1 MENYEE
7 MNQPKKE
14 SRDLWMSIKAV
25 RQKVKKTK
33 VIPEEY
39 RIPDNIIP
47 MKRYSPEP
55 CSGLSS
61 QQVEERIS
69 QGAVN
74 RAVESPSKS
83 QKEIIYS
90 NIFTYF
96 NLIFFII
103 AILLI
108 LVGSFRDLTFLP
120 VIVANTLIGIVQ
132 ELRSK
137 KVLDNLSILNAPKST
152 VLRDGQKK
160 VIPAEEIVLDDIV
173 IFSAGNQIPA
183 DAVVED
189 GEILVNESLI
199 TGEADQISK
208 KAGDTLLSGSFVVS
222 GECRARIEKVGE
234 DSYVSQ
240 LTLEAK
246 AMNDEEVSEMIRSLD
261 RLVKIIGVVIIPIGI
276 ILFSQQYFIN
286 ATSLRESVTATVA
299 AIIGM
304 IPEGLYLLA
313 SVALAVSVMRLAM
326 QKVLVHNMKCIET
339 LARVDVLC
347 VDKTG
352 TITDNTM
359 TVKKMLP
366 LRPQKD
372 AGRMH
377 AGAGQIEAGAV
388 RVQAGAVQM
397 QGDAAQRVAAE
408 SVYGGAVITEAGGP
422 DDEVKRA
429 AAGQQSTVVRDAA
442 ASAQPGA
449 EVKSSAAA
457 GQSGTVVRDAAASAQ
472 PGAEVKSVAAA
483 GQSDTVVRDAAVAQQ
498 STGVKSAAAAVQ
510 PDDGG
515 EAQEIA
521 AFTAEEAAEME
532 MAVGDFAAAMATD
545 NITMKAIKDYFR
557 KRSGKRPEKV
567 FSFSSATK
575 YSGAVFEDA
584 NYVLGAPEF
593 ILRETYGQYAS
604 QIERWSRQGY
614 RALVF
619 AKYCGTLTG
628 EALTEPVEPMGMIL
642 LANPIRENA
651 KETFAY
657 FANQGVEIKVISGD
671 NPVTVSE
678 VAKEAGIENADTYVD
693 ASMLTD
699 EDKLREAVDKYTVF
713 GRVTPDQKRLLVSAL
728 KNAGHTVAMTGDG
741 VNDVLALKDADC
753 SIAMASGSDAAAQV
767 AQLVLLESDFSRMP
781 SVVAE
786 GRRVVNNI
794 ERTASLFLVKN
805 IFSLFLSILS
815 ILLMVNYPL
824 EPSQISLIS
833 MFTIGI
839 PAFVMS
845 LEQNT
850 DRIRGHF
857 LSNVLFKALP
867 GGLTDFIVVSGL
879 YLFCMEFSVSADDVS
894 TSSTIVL
901 AIVGLMILYQ
911 IASPMTKYH
920 WFLWFGMAAGL
931 LYCMIFVSNVFAISS
946 ISKKSVMLLVIFAII
961 TEPIFRYLSIG
972 IKKLSDIYMRRK
984 QKQRTV

>member
-1 MENYEE
+1 M
-7 MNQPKKE
+7 K
-14 SRDLWMSIKAV
+14 
-25 RQKVKKTK
+25 QKLNKTK

-47 MKRYSPEP
+47 LKRYSPELER
-55 CSGLSS
+55 GLT
-61 QQVEERIS
+61 QEQVQERIS
-69 QGAVN
+69 QGEVN
-74 RAVESPSKS
+74 HAVESASKS

-96 NLIFFII
+96 NLVFFVI

-108 LVGSFRDLTFLP
+108 VVGSFRDLTFLP
-120 VIVANTLIGIVQ
+120 VIIANTLIGIIQ
-132 ELRSK
+132 EMRSK

-152 VLRDGQKK
+152 VVRDGEKK
-160 VIPAEEIVLDDIV
+160 VIQAEELVLDDIV
-173 IFSAGNQIPA
+173 IFTAGNQIPA

-199 TGEADQISK
+199 TGESDQISK
-208 KAGDTLLSGSFVVS
+208 KKGDSLLSGSFVVS
-222 GECRARIEKVGE
+222 GECRARVEKVGA
-234 DSYVSQ
+234 DSYVSK

-261 RLVKIIGVVIIPIGI
+261 RLVKIVGFVIIPIGI

-286 ATSLRESVTATVA
+286 NSSLKSSVTATVA

-304 IPEGLYLLA
+304 IPEGLYLLTSA
-313 SVALAVSVMRLAM
+313 ALVVSVMRLAM

-359 TVKKMLP
+359 SVKKMLP
-366 LRPQKD
+366 LRKISDMVQTAPGAVAGSD
-372 AGRMH
+372 AGV
-377 AGAGQIEAGAV
+377 ASDGAQLE
-388 RVQAGAVQM
+388 
-397 QGDAAQRVAAE
+397 AAE
-408 SVYGGAVITEAGGP
+408 KEVEAFAL
-422 DDEVKRA
+422 E
-429 AAGQQSTVVRDAA
+429 
-442 ASAQPGA
+442 
-449 EVKSSAAA
+449 
-457 GQSGTVVRDAAASAQ
+457 
-472 PGAEVKSVAAA
+472 
-483 GQSDTVVRDAAVAQQ
+483 
-498 STGVKSAAAAVQ
+498 
-510 PDDGG
+510 
-515 EAQEIA
+515 A
-521 AFTAEEAAEME
+521 AFSVEEAAEME
-532 MAVGDFAAAMATD
+532 LAVGDFAAAMATD

-567 FSFSSATK
+567 YSFSSATK

-593 ILRETYGQYAS
+593 ILQENYDQYAA
-604 QIERWSRQGY
+604 QIECWSRQGY
-614 RALVF
+614 RVLVF
-619 AKYCGTLTG
+619 AKYQGILNGEKLTQP
-628 EALTEPVEPMGMIL
+628 ADPMGMIL

-651 KETFAY
+651 PETFRY
-657 FANQGVEIKVISGD
+657 FARQGVKIKVISGD
-671 NPVTVSE
+671 NAVTVSE
-678 VAKEAGIENADTYVD
+678 VAKEAGISDADSYVD
-693 ASMLTD
+693 ATTLTD
-699 EDKLREAVDKYTVF
+699 DEQLKAAAEKYTVF
-713 GRVTPDQKRLLVSAL
+713 GRVTPTQKRQLVSAM
-728 KNAGHTVAMTGDG
+728 KKAGHTVAMTGDG

-767 AQLVLLESDFSRMP
+767 AQIVLLESDFGRMP

-805 IFSLFLSILS
+805 IFSLCLSILT

-845 LEQNT
+845 QEQNT
-850 DRIRGHF
+850 DRIQGHF

-867 GGLTDFIVVSGL
+867 GGLTDFIVISSL
-879 YLFCMEFSVSADDVS
+879 YLFCMEFNVSEGDVS
-894 TSSTIVL
+894 TASTIIL

-911 IASPMTKYH
+911 IASPMTKIH
-920 WFLWFGMAAGL
+920 WILWFGMAGGL
-931 LYCMIFVSNVFAISS
+931 IYCMTFVSKVFAITG
-946 ISKKSVMLLVIFAII
+946 ISKKTIMLLVIFAII
-961 TEPIFRYLSIG
+961 TEPVFRYLSIG
-972 IKKLSDIYMRRK
+972 IRKLSEMYMQRR
-984 QKQRTV
+984 QRQRHTS

>member
-1 MENYEE
+1 MEKLEE
-7 MNQPKKE
+7 LENKEELQEFELTVQPQKE
-14 SRDLWMSIKAV
+14 EKDLWRSLKAMK
-25 RQKVKKTK
+25 QKLNKTK

-47 MKRYSPEP
+47 LKRYSPELER
-55 CSGLSS
+55 GLT
-61 QQVEERIS
+61 QEQVQERIS
-69 QGAVN
+69 QGEVN
-74 RAVESPSKS
+74 HAVESASKS

-96 NLIFFII
+96 NLVFFVI

-108 LVGSFRDLTFLP
+108 VVGSFRDLTFLP
-120 VIVANTLIGIVQ
+120 VIIANTLIGIIQ
-132 ELRSK
+132 EMRSK

-152 VLRDGQKK
+152 VVRDGEKK
-160 VIPAEEIVLDDIV
+160 VIQAEELVLDDIV
-173 IFSAGNQIPA
+173 IFTAGNQIPA

-199 TGEADQISK
+199 TGESDQISK
-208 KAGDTLLSGSFVVS
+208 KKGDSLLSGSFVVS
-222 GECRARIEKVGE
+222 GECRARVEKVGA
-234 DSYVSQ
+234 DSYVSK

-261 RLVKIIGVVIIPIGI
+261 RLVKIVGFVIIPIGI

-286 ATSLRESVTATVA
+286 NSSLKSSVTATVA

-304 IPEGLYLLA
+304 IPEGLYLLTSA
-313 SVALAVSVMRLAM
+313 ALVVSVMRLAM

-359 TVKKMLP
+359 SVKKMLP
-366 LRPQKD
+366 LRKISDMVQTAPGAVAGSD
-372 AGRMH
+372 AGV
-377 AGAGQIEAGAV
+377 ASDGAQLE
-388 RVQAGAVQM
+388 
-397 QGDAAQRVAAE
+397 AAE
-408 SVYGGAVITEAGGP
+408 KEVEAFAL
-422 DDEVKRA
+422 E
-429 AAGQQSTVVRDAA
+429 
-442 ASAQPGA
+442 
-449 EVKSSAAA
+449 
-457 GQSGTVVRDAAASAQ
+457 
-472 PGAEVKSVAAA
+472 
-483 GQSDTVVRDAAVAQQ
+483 
-498 STGVKSAAAAVQ
+498 
-510 PDDGG
+510 
-515 EAQEIA
+515 A
-521 AFTAEEAAEME
+521 AFSVEEAAEME
-532 MAVGDFAAAMATD
+532 LAVGDFAAAMATD

-567 FSFSSATK
+567 YSFSSATK

-593 ILRETYGQYAS
+593 ILQENYDQYAA
-604 QIERWSRQGY
+604 QIECWSRQGY
-614 RALVF
+614 RVLVF
-619 AKYCGTLTG
+619 AKYQGILNGEKLTQP
-628 EALTEPVEPMGMIL
+628 ADPMGMIL

-651 KETFAY
+651 PETFRY
-657 FANQGVEIKVISGD
+657 FARQGVKIKIISGD
-671 NPVTVSE
+671 NAVTVSE
-678 VAKEAGIENADTYVD
+678 VAKEAGISDADSYVD
-693 ASMLTD
+693 ATTLTD
-699 EDKLREAVDKYTVF
+699 DEQLKAAAEKYTVF
-713 GRVTPDQKRLLVSAL
+713 GRVTPTQKRQLVSAM
-728 KNAGHTVAMTGDG
+728 KKAGHTVAMTGDG

-767 AQLVLLESDFSRMP
+767 AQIVLLESDFGRMP

-805 IFSLFLSILS
+805 IFSLCLSILT

-845 LEQNT
+845 QEQNT
-850 DRIRGHF
+850 DRIQGHF

-867 GGLTDFIVVSGL
+867 GGLTDFIVISSL
-879 YLFCMEFSVSADDVS
+879 YLFCMEFNVSEGDVS
-894 TSSTIVL
+894 TASTIIL

-911 IASPMTKYH
+911 IASPMTKIH
-920 WFLWFGMAAGL
+920 WILWFGMAGGL
-931 LYCMIFVSNVFAISS
+931 IYCMTFVSKVFAITG
-946 ISKKSVMLLVIFAII
+946 ISKKTIMLLVIFAII
-961 TEPIFRYLSIG
+961 TEPVFRYLSIG
-972 IKKLSDIYMRRK
+972 IRKLSEMYMQRR
-984 QKQRTV
+984 QRQRHTS

>member
-1 MENYEE
+1 MERQEE
-7 MNQPKKE
+7 VLNVEKLEELENKEELQEFELTVQPQKE
-14 SRDLWMSIKAV
+14 EKDLWRSLKAMK
-25 RQKVKKTK
+25 QKLNKTK

-47 MKRYSPEP
+47 LKRYSPELER
-55 CSGLSS
+55 GLT
-61 QQVEERIS
+61 QEQVQERIS
-69 QGAVN
+69 QGEVN
-74 RAVESPSKS
+74 HAVESASKS

-96 NLIFFII
+96 NLVFFVI

-108 LVGSFRDLTFLP
+108 VVGSFRDLTFLP
-120 VIVANTLIGIVQ
+120 VIIANTLIGIIQ
-132 ELRSK
+132 EMRSK

-152 VLRDGQKK
+152 VVRDGEKK
-160 VIPAEEIVLDDIV
+160 VIQAEELVLDDIV
-173 IFSAGNQIPA
+173 IFTAGNQIPA

-199 TGEADQISK
+199 TGESDQISK
-208 KAGDTLLSGSFVVS
+208 KKGDSLMSGSFVVS
-222 GECRARIEKVGE
+222 GECRARVEKVGA
-234 DSYVSQ
+234 DSYVSK

-261 RLVKIIGVVIIPIGI
+261 RLVKIVGFVIIPIGI

-286 ATSLRESVTATVA
+286 NSSLKSSVTATVA

-304 IPEGLYLLA
+304 IPEGLYLLTSA
-313 SVALAVSVMRLAM
+313 ALVVSVMRLAM

-359 TVKKMLP
+359 SVKKMLP
-366 LRPQKD
+366 LRKISDMVQTAPGAVAGSD
-372 AGRMH
+372 AGV
-377 AGAGQIEAGAV
+377 ASDGAQLE
-388 RVQAGAVQM
+388 
-397 QGDAAQRVAAE
+397 AAE
-408 SVYGGAVITEAGGP
+408 KEVEAFAL
-422 DDEVKRA
+422 E
-429 AAGQQSTVVRDAA
+429 
-442 ASAQPGA
+442 
-449 EVKSSAAA
+449 
-457 GQSGTVVRDAAASAQ
+457 
-472 PGAEVKSVAAA
+472 
-483 GQSDTVVRDAAVAQQ
+483 
-498 STGVKSAAAAVQ
+498 
-510 PDDGG
+510 
-515 EAQEIA
+515 A
-521 AFTAEEAAEME
+521 AFSVEEAAEME
-532 MAVGDFAAAMATD
+532 LAVGDFAAAMATD

-567 FSFSSATK
+567 YSFSSATK

-593 ILRETYGQYAS
+593 ILQENYDQYAA
-604 QIERWSRQGY
+604 QIECWSRQGY
-614 RALVF
+614 RVLVF
-619 AKYCGTLTG
+619 AKYQGILNGEKLTQP
-628 EALTEPVEPMGMIL
+628 ADPMGMIL

-651 KETFAY
+651 PETFRY
-657 FANQGVEIKVISGD
+657 FARQGVKIKVISGD
-671 NPVTVSE
+671 NAVTVSE
-678 VAKEAGIENADTYVD
+678 VAKEAGISDADSYVD
-693 ASMLTD
+693 ATTLTD
-699 EDKLREAVDKYTVF
+699 DEQLKAAAEKYTVF
-713 GRVTPDQKRLLVSAL
+713 GRVTPTQKRQLVSAM
-728 KNAGHTVAMTGDG
+728 KKAGHTVAMTGDG

-767 AQLVLLESDFSRMP
+767 AQIVLLESDFGRMP

-805 IFSLFLSILS
+805 IFSLCLSILT

-845 LEQNT
+845 QEQNT
-850 DRIRGHF
+850 DRIQGHF

-867 GGLTDFIVVSGL
+867 GGLTDFIVISSL
-879 YLFCMEFSVSADDVS
+879 YLFCMEFNVSEGDVS
-894 TSSTIVL
+894 TASTIIL

-911 IASPMTKYH
+911 IASPMTKIH
-920 WFLWFGMAAGL
+920 WILWFGMAGGL
-931 LYCMIFVSNVFAISS
+931 IYCMTFVSKVFAITG
-946 ISKKSVMLLVIFAII
+946 ISKKTIMLLVIFAII
-961 TEPIFRYLSIG
+961 TEPVFRYLSIG
-972 IKKLSDIYMRRK
+972 IRKLSEMYMQRR
-984 QKQRTV
+984 QRQRHTS

>member
-1 MENYEE
+1 MEKLEE
-7 MNQPKKE
+7 LENKEELQEFELTVQPQKE
-14 SRDLWMSIKAV
+14 EKDLWRSLKAMK
-25 RQKVKKTK
+25 QKLNKTK

-47 MKRYSPEP
+47 LKRYSPELER
-55 CSGLSS
+55 GLT
-61 QQVEERIS
+61 QEQVQERIS
-69 QGAVN
+69 QGEVN
-74 RAVESPSKS
+74 HAVESASKS

-96 NLIFFII
+96 NLVFFVI

-108 LVGSFRDLTFLP
+108 VVGSFRDLTFLP
-120 VIVANTLIGIVQ
+120 VIIANTLIGIIQ
-132 ELRSK
+132 EMRSK

-152 VLRDGQKK
+152 VVRDGEKK
-160 VIPAEEIVLDDIV
+160 VIQAEELVLDDIV
-173 IFSAGNQIPA
+173 IFTAGNQIPA

-199 TGEADQISK
+199 TGESDQISK
-208 KAGDTLLSGSFVVS
+208 KKGDSLMSGSFVVS
-222 GECRARIEKVGE
+222 GECRARVEKVGA
-234 DSYVSQ
+234 DSYVSK

-261 RLVKIIGVVIIPIGI
+261 RLVKIVGFVIIPIGI

-286 ATSLRESVTATVA
+286 NSSLKSSVTATVA

-304 IPEGLYLLA
+304 IPEGLYLLTSA
-313 SVALAVSVMRLAM
+313 ALVVSVMRLAM

-359 TVKKMLP
+359 SVKKMLP
-366 LRPQKD
+366 LRKISDMVQTAPGAVAGSD
-372 AGRMH
+372 AGV
-377 AGAGQIEAGAV
+377 ASDGAQLE
-388 RVQAGAVQM
+388 
-397 QGDAAQRVAAE
+397 AAE
-408 SVYGGAVITEAGGP
+408 KEVEAFAL
-422 DDEVKRA
+422 E
-429 AAGQQSTVVRDAA
+429 
-442 ASAQPGA
+442 
-449 EVKSSAAA
+449 
-457 GQSGTVVRDAAASAQ
+457 
-472 PGAEVKSVAAA
+472 
-483 GQSDTVVRDAAVAQQ
+483 
-498 STGVKSAAAAVQ
+498 
-510 PDDGG
+510 
-515 EAQEIA
+515 A
-521 AFTAEEAAEME
+521 AFSVEEAAEME
-532 MAVGDFAAAMATD
+532 LAVGDFAAAMATD

-567 FSFSSATK
+567 YSFSSATK

-593 ILRETYGQYAS
+593 ILQENYDQYAA
-604 QIERWSRQGY
+604 QIECWSRQGY
-614 RALVF
+614 RVLVF
-619 AKYCGTLTG
+619 AKYQGILNGEKLTQP
-628 EALTEPVEPMGMIL
+628 ADPMGMIL

-651 KETFAY
+651 PETFRY
-657 FANQGVEIKVISGD
+657 FARQGVKIKVISGD
-671 NPVTVSE
+671 NAVTVSE
-678 VAKEAGIENADTYVD
+678 VAKEAGISDADSYVD
-693 ASMLTD
+693 ATTLTD
-699 EDKLREAVDKYTVF
+699 DEQLKAAAEKYTVF
-713 GRVTPDQKRLLVSAL
+713 GRVTPTQKRQLVSAM
-728 KNAGHTVAMTGDG
+728 KKAGHTVAMTGDG

-767 AQLVLLESDFSRMP
+767 AQIVLLESDFGRMP

-805 IFSLFLSILS
+805 IFSLCLSILT

-845 LEQNT
+845 QEQNT
-850 DRIRGHF
+850 DRIQGHF

-867 GGLTDFIVVSGL
+867 GGLTDFIVISSL
-879 YLFCMEFSVSADDVS
+879 YLFCMEFNVSEGDVS
-894 TSSTIVL
+894 TASTIIL

-911 IASPMTKYH
+911 IASPMTKIH
-920 WFLWFGMAAGL
+920 WILWFGMAGGL
-931 LYCMIFVSNVFAISS
+931 IYCMTFVSKVFAITG
-946 ISKKSVMLLVIFAII
+946 ISKKTIMLLVIFAII
-961 TEPIFRYLSIG
+961 TEPVFRYLSIG
-972 IKKLSDIYMRRK
+972 IRKLSEMYMQRR
-984 QKQRTV
+984 QRQRHTS